1 MSHFPRWSYALSL
14 AHAAVQSWKTVPYT
28 IHFVFVDKLDPE
40 MGPDPT
46 VYRECV
52 ILFLVYIA
60 IDSFANWD
68 KLGKAYQAHH
78 ILTAFATSYNALC
91 GPHALGM
98 CVLSNEISTVF
109 LSAKA
114 LLPKNH
120 ALRPYMYQGFGW
132 SFFAFRIVIN
142 FLLVAHCFHISAGS
156 FMLMLS
162 IWGLN
167 VFWFAK
173 GVCR

>member
-14 AHAAVQSWKTVPYT
+14 AHAALQSWKTVPYT
-28 IHFVFVDKLDPE
+28 LHFVFLDKLDPD

-46 VYRECV
+46 VYRECM

-60 IDSFANWD
+60 VDSLANWD
-68 KLGKAYQAHH
+68 KLGKAYQTHH
-78 ILTAFATSYNALC
+78 VLTAFAMSYNALC

-109 LSAKA
+109 LSAKV
-114 LLPKNH
+114 LLPKKH
-120 ALRPYMYQGFGW
+120 VLRPYVYQCFGW
-132 SFFAFRIVIN
+132 SFFVFRVVIN
-142 FLLVAHCFHISAGS
+142 SLLVAHCFHVSTDN
-156 FMLMLS
+156 FVLMLS

-167 VFWFAK
+167 VFWFIK
-173 GVCR
+173 GIFR